1 MKELLLKR
9 KRAFTIYIMACFIPV
24 ISQIM
29 STYVFARL
37 IGSVE
42 EETMQAFY
50 QALFIGFGFVI
61 LSSLL
66 FIVSRFLRIRF
77 MRDTILDVRLQ
88 AFDKIMKLDYETF
101 SQKSKEV
108 YVSNLINDVNLFEQ
122 HFFIKLLNII
132 FLGGTYSVAMLVLL
146 FMDFKFGLG
155 VFGLS
160 VLVFGMSKFFESK
173 TVALQ
178 EEVSNLNE
186 KLTVDVANTINGMEI
201 LKLNQIEDSFLNKSL
216 VAIDRV
222 ERKKM
227 FFAVFG
233 DGQRGFSMVMGT
245 LGFVGILVY
254 LLFQT
259 QKGLGITQMVFMVQI
274 ANACVWPLQQIM
286 PLINE
291 FKASLKIYNKI
302 TSLEN
307 RDESVSEGTL
317 DFDFNESIE
326 VKHLSFSYETSPVLE
341 NVSFTIEKG
350 KKYLVRGV
358 SGSGK
363 STLMKI
369 LSKTFSRYMG
379 QVKVDGIS
387 LKDIHP
393 DAYNEKVSFVYQDV
407 FLFEDTLLSNIALY
421 KPSDDI
427 KIQSAAK
434 AAGLLDVIE
443 SHPDGI
449 HQMVLE
455 NGKNL
460 SGGQRQRVSIARA
473 IFKGAEILF
482 ADEATS
488 SLNHELG
495 AQIEETLLKL
505 DCTVFAISHRYYPGV
520 TDGYDYVLEIKN
532 GHLKQVPA
540 SEYFKGVQ
548 VA

>member
-1 MKELLLKR
+1 
-9 KRAFTIYIMACFIPV
+9 
-24 ISQIM
+24 
-29 STYVFARL
+29 
-37 IGSVE
+37 
-42 EETMQAFY
+42 
-50 QALFIGFGFVI
+50 
-61 LSSLL
+61 
-66 FIVSRFLRIRF
+66 
-77 MRDTILDVRLQ
+77 
-88 AFDKIMKLDYETF
+88 
-101 SQKSKEV
+101 
-108 YVSNLINDVNLFEQ
+108 
-122 HFFIKLLNII
+122 
-132 FLGGTYSVAMLVLL
+132 
-146 FMDFKFGLG
+146 
-155 VFGLS
+155 
-160 VLVFGMSKFFESK
+160 
-173 TVALQ
+173 
-178 EEVSNLNE
+178 
-186 KLTVDVANTINGMEI
+186 
-201 LKLNQIEDSFLNKSL
+201 
-216 VAIDRV
+216 
-222 ERKKM
+222 
-227 FFAVFG
+227 
-233 DGQRGFSMVMGT
+233 
-245 LGFVGILVY
+245 
-254 LLFQT
+254 
-259 QKGLGITQMVFMVQI
+259 
-274 ANACVWPLQQIM
+274 
-286 PLINE
+286 
-291 FKASLKIYNKI
+291 
-302 TSLEN
+302 
-307 RDESVSEGTL
+307 
-317 DFDFNESIE
+317 
-326 VKHLSFSYETSPVLE
+326 
-341 NVSFTIEKG
+341 
-350 KKYLVRGV
+350 
-358 SGSGK
+358 
-363 STLMKI
+363 
-369 LSKTFSRYMG
+369 MG